1 MIMKKV
7 LVTGAS
13 GFVAEHLVPVLR
25 SLGWFVC
32 GIDRKKNPSAV
43 CDDFISL
50 DLVEL
55 RQTDLKGHTFDL
67 VIHLAAARADW
78 GISDGEFYRD
88 NVDASRSLIQV
99 INELHVPK
107 VIFVS
112 SISVMPQATTDC
124 LDESAPYDP
133 INSYG
138 FSKKEA
144 ELLFIANYKSSQKND
159 LAIIRPS
166 VLYGPSNPENT
177 GIYRAVDNNIFRL
190 IDGIF
195 SKRFAIVGDGQTIK
209 TTAYVKN
216 FVDSIIFA
224 VEKTKGYE
232 LYVYADAPPSRML
245 DLVRDI
251 RLKLGKSGTGIK
263 LPFFIVRPVAGFF
276 DWLSCVTKINFPITM
291 ARIDTFVRPTNFH
304 ARNFIRKG
312 FIQKYSTKEAL
323 RETIDWY
330 LNFKKKNQFNTFLFR
345 EDNQK

>member
-1 MIMKKV
+1 MPKV

-13 GFVAEHLVPVLR
+13 GFVAEHLIPVLR
-25 SLGWFVC
+25 SSGWYVF
-32 GIDRKKNPSAV
+32 GTDRKPIPSAV

-50 DLVEL
+50 DLIDL
-55 RQTDLKGHTFDL
+55 RHSHLKGHTFDL
-67 VIHLAAARADW
+67 LIHLAAARADW
-78 GISDGEFYRD
+78 GISDEEFFRD
-88 NVDASRSLIQV
+88 NVEASKSLIQAM
-99 INELHVPK
+99 NKLHVPK

-112 SISVMPQATTDC
+112 SISVMPQATSDC

-133 INSYG
+133 INAYG

-144 ELLFIANYKSSQKND
+144 ELLFIENYNTSTIKD

-166 VLYGPSNPENT
+166 VLYGPSNPKNT

-195 SKRFAIVGDGQTIK
+195 SKRFAIVGDGKTIK

-224 VEKTKGYE
+224 IEKTKGYE
-232 LYVYADAPPSRML
+232 LYVYADAPPSRMS
-245 DLVRDI
+245 DLVSDI
-251 RLKLGKSGTGIK
+251 RLQLGKSGTGIK
-263 LPFFIVRPVAGFF
+263 LPFFIIWSIAGIF
-276 DWLSCVTKINFPITM
+276 DLLSRVTKVNFPITR

-304 ARNFIRKG
+304 AGNFIRKG

-323 RETIDWY
+323 EETVDWFMD
-330 LNFKKKNQFNTFLFR
+330 FKKKNQFNSFFFR
-345 EDNQK
+345 ETDKK